1 MKGITSMLAS
11 AAVAAMR
18 YSSTSW
24 LKLQY
29 QLTGT
34 EKDTELK
41 KVVFGMNDDGVGV

>member
-29 QLTGT
+29 QIAYT
-34 EKDTELK
+34 EKGTGWRIWLNELIGK
-41 KVVFGMNDDGVGV
+41 NQ